1 MEVLYELKGSTFC
14 RVLGRAFTF
23 KRDLRCL
30 DTAPSKAVPTEAAED
45 GGVVFSP
52 TPPQGGGR
60 GGRAREG
67 QKGQI
72 HIQCVLIS
80 KKTSS
85 LSRGWKLRCQAG
97 RDDCC
102 RTGG

>member
-52 TPPQGGGR
+52 TPPLGWGGAG
-60 GGRAREG
+60 REG
-67 QKGQI
+67 KG
-72 HIQCVLIS
+72 
-80 KKTSS
+80 
-85 LSRGWKLRCQAG
+85 
-97 RDDCC
+97 
-102 RTGG
+102 RTKGPDPHSVCAYL

>member
-52 TPPQGGGR
+52 TPPQGGGA
-60 GGRAREG
+60 GREG
-67 QKGQI
+67 KG
-72 HIQCVLIS
+72 
-80 KKTSS
+80 
-85 LSRGWKLRCQAG
+85 
-97 RDDCC
+97 
-102 RTGG
+102 RTKGPDPHSVCAYL

>member
-52 TPPQGGGR
+52 TPPQGGGGE
-60 GGRAREG
+60 GGQGKDKRARSTFSV
-67 QKGQI
+67 
-72 HIQCVLIS
+72 CL
-80 KKTSS
+80 S
-85 LSRGWKLRCQAG
+85 LRRLPPSPGAG
-97 RDDCC
+97 S
-102 RTGG
+102 